1 MATSFS
7 AISDLAFERVDIF
20 HRAPADQAFF
30 EAVDLVWHDA
40 CGRASAN
47 NAPTTLRHPCTR

>member
-30 EAVDLVWHDA
+30 EAVDLVSHDA
-40 CGRASAN
+40 CGRAFAN
-47 NAPTTLRHPCTR
+47 NAPTTLQRP